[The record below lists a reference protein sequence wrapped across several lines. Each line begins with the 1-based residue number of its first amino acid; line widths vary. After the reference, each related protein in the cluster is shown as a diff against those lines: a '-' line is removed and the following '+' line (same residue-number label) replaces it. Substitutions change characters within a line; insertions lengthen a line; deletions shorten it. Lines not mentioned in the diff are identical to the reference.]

1 MRRGITQRIA
11 VLGIAVLAV
20 CCLAPLAAQD
30 ALSLREAVDIAL
42 TSNPGIEAAAA
53 GEQQAEAGIR
63 VARAGRLPSVTV
75 AESYTRSNNP
85 VFVFGSLLNQRRFGP
100 SNFEIDRLNNPDALN
115 LFQSV
120 VRAEQVLFDA
130 NRAKHAIRAARL
142 RRQLSAEQHRAEE
155 AAAILA
161 VVRTY
166 FGVALADESLGVAE
180 QTKKTI
186 EADLARAQ
194 ALLDAGMT
202 TKSDVLSV
210 KVHLAAVEEERIR
223 AASQA
228 EIARAALNDALGL
241 ALDQPHSL
249 VTSLDPMAVRPDGLE
264 RFVNAAVQ
272 HPDLRGAALGTEVA
286 AAETKV
292 AKTALWPT
300 VTAQAMAEADRGR
313 FASQAGG
320 NWLAGVSLQWQV
332 WKGSENRARVAAAR
346 YAEDRAEAQRRR
358 IESGVQLRVRRAYS
372 EWKAAGARVTVAEAA
387 VSEAQESHR
396 IIQNRYDNGLADVTE
411 LIRGQTASMSTSFRR
426 LAALYDVRVARA
438 VLDEAAGILTAD
450 SEALQ

>member
-1 MRRGITQRIA
+1 MKRRIA
-11 VLGIAVLAV
+11 QRMALMTASL
-20 CCLAPLAAQD
+20 LAPLAAQD
-30 ALSLREAVDIAL
+30 TLSLQQAVDLAL
-42 TSNPGIEAAAA
+42 TSNPVIEAAAA
-53 GEQQAEAGIR
+53 GEQQSEAGIR
-63 VARAGRLPSVTV
+63 IARAGRLPSVAV
-75 AESYTRSNNP
+75 SESFTRSNNP

-120 VRAEQVLFDA
+120 VRVEQVLFDA
-130 NRAKHAIRAARL
+130 NRAKNAIQAARL
-142 RRQLSAEQHRAEE
+142 RRAMSAEQRRADE
-155 AAAILA
+155 AGAILA

-166 FGVALADESLGVAE
+166 FGVALADESLRVAE

-194 ALLDAGMT
+194 AMFDAGMT

-223 AASQA
+223 ATSQA

-241 ALDQPHSL
+241 ELDRAHSL
-249 VTSLDPMAVRPDGLE
+249 VTTLEPSTFDPEGLDRYIE
-264 RFVNAAVQ
+264 AASE
-272 HPDLRGAALGTEVA
+272 HPDLRSAAMGTEVA
-286 AAETKV
+286 AAETKI

-300 VTAQAMAEADRGR
+300 VTAQAMAEADRGQ

-332 WKGSENRARVAAAR
+332 WKGAENRARVAAAR
-346 YAEDRAEAQRRR
+346 YGEDRAEALFRRAR
-358 IESGVQLRVRRAYS
+358 SGIQLRVRQAHS
-372 EWKAAGARVTVAEAA
+372 EWKAARARVGVVEAA
-387 VSEAQESHR
+387 VSEAEESHR
-396 IIQNRYDNGLADVTE
+396 IIQNRYDNGLVDVTE
-411 LIRGQTASMSTSFRR
+411 LIRGQTALMAAAFRR

-438 VLDEAAGILTAD
+438 GLDEAAGILTAN